1 MLSSSISEQSSIT
14 HVELQGQQRNM
25 LLQEVKKSSQF
36 CTISLQA
43 LDIWKSNYKRRYDAA

>member
-1 MLSSSISEQSSIT
+1 MISSSISEQSSIT

-25 LLQEVKKSSQF
+25 LLQEVKQSSQF